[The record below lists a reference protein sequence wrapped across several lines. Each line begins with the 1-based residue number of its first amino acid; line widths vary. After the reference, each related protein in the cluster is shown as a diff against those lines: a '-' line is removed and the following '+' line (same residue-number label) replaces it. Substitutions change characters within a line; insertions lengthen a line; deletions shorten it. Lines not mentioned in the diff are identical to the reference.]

1 MTYRYKA
8 SMYYIVSLLGLP
20 TVQFWS
26 LPACGLWEGPA
37 LYSNNSFAKYL
48 LFWYHH
54 HLLFFSA
61 FKIDEILSELQG
73 ANLHLSIHVHQI
85 PEETVD
91 GNTDSK
97 TESKQ
102 DVGSWIALQD
112 SAPTCSKLLEPL
124 VESGLVVMEDTQ
136 KRKC

>member
-1 MTYRYKA
+1 MF
-8 SMYYIVSLLGLP
+8 ILLIP
-20 TVQFWS
+20 S
-26 LPACGLWEGPA
+26 PPA
-37 LYSNNSFAKYL
+37 FV
-48 LFWYHH
+48 
-54 HLLFFSA
+54 FSA

-102 DVGSWIALQD
+102 DVGSWIVLQD

-124 VESGLVVMEDTQ
+124 VESGLVVMEDIQ